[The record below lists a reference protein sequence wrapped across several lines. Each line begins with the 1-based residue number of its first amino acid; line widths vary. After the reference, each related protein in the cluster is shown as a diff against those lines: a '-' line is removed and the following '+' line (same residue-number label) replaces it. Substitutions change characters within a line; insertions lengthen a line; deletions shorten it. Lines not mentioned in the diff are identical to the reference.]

1 MKDIINYFNNNAF
14 ITSLITICLSAI
26 ITIIINIINKRIERK
41 DKEKDNKR
49 SEYQNRAELRIEKH
63 KKLKFNDQI
72 NVTYSSYKANGDKS
86 IINKNIAKQ
95 NLCDY
100 MYLPITNI
108 GKSAIREMYITVNN
122 RNHTFITEEDRVKS
136 MIKGQYVNFVVP
148 YYNKLLPD
156 ESIIILL
163 NFLKKDKIFGTFS
176 AELTIYYMD
185 DYGNCYYQPL
195 FLNDRRLEG
204 PYKIEYKDYR
214 NNTSLII

>member
-1 MKDIINYFNNNAF
+1 MKDFINYFNNNAF
-14 ITSLITICLSAI
+14 ITSLITICLSAL
-26 ITIIINIINKRIERK
+26 ITIVINIIDKRIDRK
-41 DKEKDNKR
+41 YKEKDNKR

-72 NVTYSSYKANGDKS
+72 NLIYSSYKANGDKS
-86 IINKNIAKQ
+86 IINKNILKQ
-95 NLCDY
+95 NFCDY

-122 RNHTFITEEDRVKS
+122 RNHTFITEEDRVNN
-136 MIKGQYVNFVVP
+136 MIKSQYVNFVVP

-163 NFLKKDKIFGTFS
+163 NFLKKDKIFGSFS